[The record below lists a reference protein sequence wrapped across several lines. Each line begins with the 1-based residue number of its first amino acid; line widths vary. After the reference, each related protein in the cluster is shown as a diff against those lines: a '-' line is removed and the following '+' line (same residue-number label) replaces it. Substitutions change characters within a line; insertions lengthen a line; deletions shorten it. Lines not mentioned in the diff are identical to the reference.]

1 MVWTA
6 DQTYLCVIHS
16 FPDIRSLMAMCSVM
30 TASSSAGS
38 SSSSGPYTSMP
49 DFSCALS
56 LSRPDITTCAGAM
69 LSSLSLAQHTEQPG
83 MQHAARCAGACRLQQ
98 AKQCIHA
105 CLSALAPC
113 HMLCEDI
120 WCRPGQRLAIS

>member
-1 MVWTA
+1 MIWAA

-16 FPDIRSLMAMCSVM
+16 FPDMRSLMAMCSVM

-56 LSRPDITTCAGAM
+56 LSRPDITTCAGGP
-69 LSSLSLAQHTEQPG
+69 LSSLSLARQQNSLACS
-83 MQHAARCAGACRLQQ
+83 MQRGVLAYAACSR
-98 AKQCIHA
+98 
-105 CLSALAPC
+105 
-113 HMLCEDI
+113 
-120 WCRPGQRLAIS
+120 